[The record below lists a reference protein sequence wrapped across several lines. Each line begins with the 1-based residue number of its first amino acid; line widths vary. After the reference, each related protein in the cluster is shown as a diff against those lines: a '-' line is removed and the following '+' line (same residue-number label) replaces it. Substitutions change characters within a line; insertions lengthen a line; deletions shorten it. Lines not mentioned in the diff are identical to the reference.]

1 MPNWCYNTVRI
12 SGHGN
17 YKVEKLMEAVKGKK
31 VEQDGKEYQAPFSF
45 NSIVPMPEDIRDTTS
60 PNRILATQEE
70 VDTYNDTE
78 GQDVEWF
85 SAANTQEQVDAL
97 QEKYGVTNWYDWA
110 IKNWGTKWD
119 LNAFHDDTQ
128 VNYHEDANEVTYRF
142 DTAWSPP
149 QLVHEALVEQYPAV
163 NISWHYDEPDMEFS
177 GYL

>member
-17 YKVEKLMEAVKGKK
+17 YKVEELMEAVKGKK
-31 VEQDGKEYQAPFSF
+31 VEQDGKDYQSPFSF

-60 PNRILATQEE
+60 PTRISET
-70 VDTYNDTE
+70 
-78 GQDVEWF
+78 
-85 SAANTQEQVDAL
+85 NTQEQVDAL
-97 QEKYGVTNWYDWA
+97 QEKYDVTNWYDWA

-128 VNYHEDANEVTYRF
+128 VDYHEDANEVTYRF

-149 QLVHEALVEQYPAV
+149 QLIHEALVEQYPSV
-163 NISWHYDEPDMEFS
+163 HISWHYDEPGMEFS

>member
-17 YKVEKLMEAVKGKK
+17 YKVEKLMEAVKGKL

-60 PNRILATQEE
+60 PTRISET
-70 VDTYNDTE
+70 
-78 GQDVEWF
+78 
-85 SAANTQEQVDAL
+85 NTQEQVDAL

>member
-17 YKVEKLMEAVKGKK
+17 YKVEKLMEAVKGKL

-60 PNRILATQEE
+60 PTRISET
-70 VDTYNDTE
+70 
-78 GQDVEWF
+78 
-85 SAANTQEQVDAL
+85 NTQEQVDAL

-128 VNYHEDANEVTYRF
+128 VDYHEDANEVTYRF

>member
-17 YKVEKLMEAVKGKK
+17 YKVEELMEAVKGRK

-60 PNRILATQEE
+60 PTRISET
-70 VDTYNDTE
+70 
-78 GQDVEWF
+78 
-85 SAANTQEQVDAL
+85 NTQEQVDAL

-128 VNYHEDANEVTYRF
+128 VDYHEDANEVTYRF

>member
-17 YKVEKLMEAVKGKK
+17 YKVEKLMEAVKGRK

-60 PNRILATQEE
+60 PTRISET
-70 VDTYNDTE
+70 
-78 GQDVEWF
+78 
-85 SAANTQEQVDAL
+85 NTQEQVDAL

>member
-31 VEQDGKEYQAPFSF
+31 VEQDGKEYQSPFSF

-60 PNRILATQEE
+60 PTRISET
-70 VDTYNDTE
+70 
-78 GQDVEWF
+78 
-85 SAANTQEQVDAL
+85 NTQEQVDAL
-97 QEKYGVTNWYDWA
+97 QEKYDVTNWYDWA

-128 VNYHEDANEVTYRF
+128 VDYHEDANEVTYRF

>member
-31 VEQDGKEYQAPFSF
+31 VEQDGKEYQSPFSF

-60 PNRILATQEE
+60 PTRISET
-70 VDTYNDTE
+70 
-78 GQDVEWF
+78 
-85 SAANTQEQVDAL
+85 NTQEQVDAL

>member
-17 YKVEKLMEAVKGKK
+17 YKVEELMEAVKGKL

-60 PNRILATQEE
+60 PTRISET
-70 VDTYNDTE
+70 
-78 GQDVEWF
+78 
-85 SAANTQEQVDAL
+85 NTQEQVDAL

-128 VNYHEDANEVTYRF
+128 VDYHEDANEVTYRF

-149 QLVHEALVEQYPAV
+149 QLVHTALVEQYPAV
-163 NISWHYDEPDMEFS
+163 NISWHYDEPGMEFS

>member
-17 YKVEKLMEAVKGKK
+17 YKVEELMEAVKGRK

-60 PNRILATQEE
+60 PTRISET
-70 VDTYNDTE
+70 
-78 GQDVEWF
+78 
-85 SAANTQEQVDAL
+85 NTQEQVDAL

>member
-17 YKVEKLMEAVKGKK
+17 YKVEELMEAVKGKK
-31 VEQDGKEYQAPFSF
+31 VEQDGKEYQSPFSF

-60 PNRILATQEE
+60 PTRISET
-70 VDTYNDTE
+70 
-78 GQDVEWF
+78 
-85 SAANTQEQVDAL
+85 NTQEQVDAL

>member
-60 PNRILATQEE
+60 PTRISET
-70 VDTYNDTE
+70 
-78 GQDVEWF
+78 
-85 SAANTQEQVDAL
+85 NTQEQVDAL

>member
-12 SGHGN
+12 SGHGD
-17 YKVEKLMEAVKGKK
+17 YKVEELMEAVKGKK

-60 PNRILATQEE
+60 PTRISET
-70 VDTYNDTE
+70 
-78 GQDVEWF
+78 
-85 SAANTQEQVDAL
+85 NTQEQVDAL
-97 QEKYGVTNWYDWA
+97 QEKYDVTNWYDWA

-142 DTAWSPP
+142 DTAWCPP

>member
-17 YKVEKLMEAVKGKK
+17 YKVEELMEAVKGKK
-31 VEQDGKEYQAPFSF
+31 VEQDGKEYQSPFSF

-60 PNRILATQEE
+60 PTRISET
-70 VDTYNDTE
+70 
-78 GQDVEWF
+78 
-85 SAANTQEQVDAL
+85 NTQEQVDAL
-97 QEKYGVTNWYDWA
+97 QEKYDVTNWYDWA